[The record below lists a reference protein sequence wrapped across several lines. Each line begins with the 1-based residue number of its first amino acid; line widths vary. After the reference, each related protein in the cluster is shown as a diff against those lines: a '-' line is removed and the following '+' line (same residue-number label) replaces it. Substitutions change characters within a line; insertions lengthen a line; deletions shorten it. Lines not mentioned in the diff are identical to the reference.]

1 MENEVNVENQEF
13 QGILKDRKEILDIL
27 IDLMNT
33 TLSLKQKMGWI
44 DYYTTIGNGKIPYD
58 LISDN
63 KRIIDRDITKILKEI
78 DKMYKKISE
87 VKKE

>member
-1 MENEVNVENQEF
+1 MENDLNEGI
-13 QGILKDRKEILDIL
+13 QGILRDRKEILDIL

-44 DYYTTIGNGKIPYD
+44 DPYTTIGNGKIPYD
-58 LISDN
+58 LISEN
-63 KRIIDRDITKILKEI
+63 IRLIDRDITKILKEL
-78 DKMYKKISE
+78 DKMHKKISE